1 MIGLVIGFVVYALYP
16 RKKNKKLNQVF
27 ISQEKAVLERIKE
40 IDINSEDA
48 KSLAPKI
55 KGLWKQLIDLEKRA
69 NKLLQTAVL
78 LRV

>member
-1 MIGLVIGFVVYALYP
+1 MLSTHV
-16 RKKNKKLNQVF
+16 RKTKKLNQVF

-55 KGLWKQLIDLEKRA
+55 KGLWKQLIDLRKNARTNYYRQQFCCEF
-69 NKLLQTAVL
+69 
-78 LRV
+78 